1 MQLPTQAAVRDTPL
15 GSGNELQENLLA
27 SLGIKG
33 IQPQRQRWAPGL
45 NKAFYLD
52 WQFFFLYTVQEAV
65 TSLCPKRVQAE
76 EFGGGMENSGQ

>member
-15 GSGNELQENLLA
+15 GNGNELQENLLA

-45 NKAFYLD
+45 NKAFIL
-52 WQFFFLYTVQEAV
+52 LRLAV
-65 TSLCPKRVQAE
+65 LLFVYSSRSSNLFMPKTC
-76 EFGGGMENSGQ
+76 SS